1 MKMYHTNAIS
11 TQSGPT
17 KVVHFLNH
25 LHFTPCSMNL
35 HGFDIM
41 IAMQYAL
48 TCMIIIQKGFSHKVI
63 AQDVYSFLFLNEN
76 QKGKETQIESLKLKL
91 SGTKCRGFKSHV
103 VTRKFRAYHF

>member
-11 TQSGPT
+11 TQRGPT
-17 KVVHFLNH
+17 KIVHFLFH

-63 AQDVYSFLFLNEN
+63 AQDVNSFLFLNEN
-76 QKGKETQIESLKLKL
+76 QKREGNPNRKLEIK
-91 SGTKCRGFKSHV
+91 TKWNKVSWVQKPCCH
-103 VTRKFRAYHF
+103 